1 MKRYLQITLILCLIL
16 SLYGCQSEKRVAEHW
31 EEQYHLGEQS
41 CVAGDYQAAIEQF
54 TAAIEIDPERA
65 EAYAARGNAYFC
77 LALFQES
84 MSDFQAAIEKQ
95 PDIEYYLRLE
105 NVFLAQ
111 NDLDAAIDVLENC
124 AATSENAALQ
134 AKRSELAYA
143 SKVHGNV
150 YLWNAGE
157 QNTPASGAVVSL
169 WDMNTGAFTLCYKTD
184 STGSFEGYI
193 LPGTYEVLVQLEG
206 YRSVVLNWT
215 IDANTEEVIMQDI
228 LLIAEEDGL
237 SGGLNC
243 TIFDAGTGEPIEGA
257 TIVAKAGPKIEG
269 LEYPEEAVLSDWGNG
284 YYANTDLPVGYYTLT
299 VTYDGYKESTIETV
313 VNSRSHQDYEI
324 QLEQIHFHTW
334 AEANYQ
340 SPTTCTVCGVTVGDP
355 LTPDFVKYGINA
367 NMQVGKIYSYV
378 TVSSSSRGIETEGTA
393 TVLDYKI
400 VSSDDTHEARDG
412 YEWRIATFQ
421 EHFADANA
429 AKYGVHTLD
438 FRADYYDLATEFN
451 IDAIYS
457 DNHNFLAKMYINYYG
472 TETEIITKKETL
484 SGSWSN
490 SELNIV
496 FRVSYQVPIGYDGCC
511 YCISHSAKGLELI
524 EEDVFLWNDT
534 YYTKDLLIFRFD

>member
-1 MKRYLQITLILCLIL
+1 MKRYLQIALIFCLIL
-16 SLYGCQSEKRVAEHW
+16 SLYGCQSEKRVAEQW
-31 EEQYHLGEQS
+31 EEQYLLGEQS

-84 MSDFQAAIEKQ
+84 ISDFQAAIEKQ
-95 PDIEYYLRLE
+95 PDIEYYLHLE

-124 AATSENAALQ
+124 TAASENAVLQ

-143 SKVHGNV
+143 NKVHGNV
-150 YLWNAGE
+150 YLWNTGE

-169 WDMNTGAFTLCYKTD
+169 WDMNTGAFSLCYKTD

-193 LPGTYEVLVQLEG
+193 LPGAYEVLVQLEG

-313 VNSRSHQDYEI
+313 VNSQSHQDYEI

-340 SPTTCTVCGVTVGDP
+340 SPAICAGCGEVSGGP
-355 LTPDFVKYGINA
+355 LTPDFEKFNLKA
-367 NMQVGKIYSYV
+367 NMQVGVDYKYTTSV
-378 TVSSSSRGIETEGTA
+378 DEASSIKTTGEIK
-393 TVLDYKI
+393 VLDYTI
-400 VSSDDTHEARDG
+400 IESDATHEAKDG

-421 EHFADANA
+421 FTFSDTNA
-429 AKYGVHTLD
+429 QYYGTFTLD
-438 FRADYYDLATEFN
+438 FPIDYYNIAAGFN
-451 IDAIYS
+451 CEVVYNDGANMYS
-457 DNHNFLAKMYINYYG
+457 IFPINFNG
-472 TETEIITKKETL
+472 QETEGTVEKETL
-484 SGSWSN
+484 V
-490 SELNIV
+490 SEWQGQTYIKII
-496 FRVSYQVPIGYDGCC
+496 RVTYLVPAGYDGCC
-511 YCISHSAKGLELI
+511 YGFCDIEKVALLEGD
-524 EEDVFLWNDT
+524 EFLWADPN
-534 YYTKDLLIFRFD
+534 YTKDLLVFRFD